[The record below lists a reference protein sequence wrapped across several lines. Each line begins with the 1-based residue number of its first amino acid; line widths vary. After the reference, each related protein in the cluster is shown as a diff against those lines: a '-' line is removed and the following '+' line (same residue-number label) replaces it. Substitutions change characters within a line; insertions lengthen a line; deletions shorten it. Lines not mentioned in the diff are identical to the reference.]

1 MWLLV
6 IISTRNG
13 DRNGWQ
19 LWEEEII
26 LEVRGLR
33 GSVYLMVF
41 YLDVK
46 VTRDDEQCIAGV
58 GEERERGRDGGR
70 GKVWALNSAREDG

>member
-1 MWLLV
+1 M
-6 IISTRNG
+6 
-13 DRNGWQ
+13 
-19 LWEEEII
+19 
-26 LEVRGLR
+26 R

>member
-1 MWLLV
+1 M
-6 IISTRNG
+6 
-13 DRNGWQ
+13 
-19 LWEEEII
+19 
-26 LEVRGLR
+26 
-33 GSVYLMVF
+33 YLMVF

-70 GKVWALNSAREDG
+70 GKVWALNSAGEDGR